1 MPNDCELRTNR
12 LELRRSGQIQTICPN
27 LASPAY
33 AKIGET
39 SGCRQISV
47 SAFRRKLMKL
57 DLGPRSPILR
67 NAAGLAASCRI
78 EPVELLNMAICR
90 AAGPKASRP
99 DIEIIPFLTML
110 MRSIVSGIAK
120 RRRLASEHG
129 VTIPFDHVHE
139 QVPSTGSIQ
148 DPVRTIERA
157 RDQMYFAGL
166 LEELHDGD
174 PLLSRL
180 IDAIGK
186 GYRGSRIQRELVV
199 GVVEL
204 ATLRRKL
211 KRKATYIVLREGLIV
226 GAEAN
231 HGSCPN

>member
-1 MPNDCELRTNR
+1 MPNDCTPRTNHPK
-12 LELRRSGQIQTICPN
+12 LRRSAQIQTICPN
-27 LASPAY
+27 PAGPVY
-33 AKIGET
+33 VKDGKT
-39 SGCRQISV
+39 SRLPQISV
-47 SAFRRKLMKL
+47 AAFRRKLMKL

-78 EPVELLNMAICR
+78 EPIELLNMAICR
-90 AAGPKASRP
+90 AAAPKASRP
-99 DIEIIPFLTML
+99 DIEIVPYLTML
-110 MRSIVSGIAK
+110 MRSVVSGIAK
-120 RRRLASEHG
+120 SRRRASEHG
-129 VTIPFDHVHE
+129 ITIPFDYVHE

-157 RDQMYFAGL
+157 HDRKYFAGL

-174 PLLSRL
+174 LLLSKL

-186 GYRGSRIQRELVV
+186 EYRGSRIQRELRI

-211 KRKATYIVLREGLIV
+211 KRKASVIVLREGLFE
-226 GAEAN
+226 GADAK
-231 HGSCPN
+231 HRSWRS